1 MIDYLTSLF
10 NAQWDRCAI
19 ADAAQHDRQRR
30 DFFDKRIFP
39 LLNDCWHFVMYKG
52 KPCVYEKQSLTL
64 NFPYPT
70 PRVVKEAEFKKEHRE
85 LHLVVSM
92 AAFKKKA
99 VVHSLFDIWSER
111 AQHSHR
117 PCANLAQ
124 HSRKPC
130 SVPALF
136 LFRVHHRAR
145 KEVRLAFNP
154 TGDINELRAQAG
166 VDAADI
172 ARGVLVVNTFVGL
185 PVYAGLESVPLL
197 DGLAL
202 EIDPLYWHLKHVICA
217 GDLDATRYLCR
228 WLAYI
233 LQHRTKTEIVPVL
246 IGGHGTGKSMFVKKL
261 AQMFGNHF
269 YPMQNPQV
277 RRAQSRA
284 HAICARILRK
294 IVWLTQFLRKLCVV
308 LFRIC
313 SSVATTTSAPSSCS
327 ATSCADST

>member
-1 MIDYLTSLF
+1 MTEPRAKPLCWITGAAGLIGNYLVQTAPQYAAGWNVRGLTRSDIDLLDF
-10 NAQWDRCAI
+10 QALRLAF
-19 ADAAQHDRQRR
+19 RR
-30 DFFDKRIFP
+30 DTPQLVIH
-39 LLNDCWHFVMYKG
+39 CAA
-52 KPCVYEKQSLTL
+52 LTQTL
-64 NFPYPT
+64 
-70 PRVVKEAEFKKEHRE
+70 
-85 LHLVVSM
+85 
-92 AAFKKKA
+92 
-99 VVHSLFDIWSER
+99 
-111 AQHSHR
+111 
-117 PCANLAQ
+117 C
-124 HSRKPC
+124 KPC
-130 SVPALF
+130 SVPA

-172 ARGVLVVNTFVGL
+172 ARGVLVVNTFVGV

-233 LQHRTKTEIVPVL
+233 LQYRNKSEIVPVL

-277 RRAQSRA
+277 RRAQIAQSRHDFTLVA
-284 HAICARILRK
+284 FSLLSSARASVLCRMCSCA
-294 IVWLTQFLRKLCVV
+294 
-308 LFRIC
+308 
-313 SSVATTTSAPSSCS
+313 ATNTSAPSSCS
-327 ATSCADST
+327 ATSCDDST